1 MSSKHLSVTS
11 EPALPLTSTR
21 AQLLTGIALA
31 LLMIATRG
39 QHFASVDALPSASW
53 AVFFLAGAL
62 LRPMWTLP
70 AFFVLSS
77 LLDFGSLANGTI
89 TDWCLSPAYW
99 ALAFAYA
106 ALWLGGHAYRGLHRD
121 HAGTVPRLA
130 LTLAVTASV
139 AYLLSKGGFYFF
151 SGRYPEP
158 TLDGFLAR
166 IPHYY
171 PRALGTLAGYVGVA
185 FLVRACLR
193 GLAARAA
200 SRQGSPA

>member
-1 MSSKHLSVTS
+1 MSLKSVS
-11 EPALPLTSTR
+11 GPVLPLASAR
-21 AQLLTGIALA
+21 AQILAGIALA
-31 LLMIATRG
+31 ALMIATRG

-70 AFFVLSS
+70 AFFLLSS
-77 LLDFGSLANGTI
+77 LLDFSSLASGTI
-89 TDWCLSPAYW
+89 SDWCMSPAYW

-106 ALWLGGHAYRGLHRD
+106 SLWLGGHVYRGVHRD
-121 HAGTVPRLA
+121 SPGTVPRLA
-130 LTLAVTASV
+130 CVLVATATV

-158 TLDGFLAR
+158 TFAGFLAR

-171 PRALGTLAGYVGVA
+171 PRALGTLAGYVGAA
-185 FLVRACLR
+185 FALRVMIR
-193 GLAARAA
+193 GLVARVAD
-200 SRQGSPA
+200 RTGKPA